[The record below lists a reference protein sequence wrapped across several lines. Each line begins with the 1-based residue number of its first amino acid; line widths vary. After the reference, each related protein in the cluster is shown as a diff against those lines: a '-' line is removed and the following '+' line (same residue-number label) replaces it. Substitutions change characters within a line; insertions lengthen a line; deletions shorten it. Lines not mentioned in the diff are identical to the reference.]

1 MRRKERNHTAG
12 KAALA
17 LLILGFLGLPLQT
30 IRAEDDN
37 RESMEVTA
45 LEFSVGAESSEQII
59 DEMMAFSS
67 KEGGYLVTLRSGYA
81 EFRIP
86 ARLGRERVEGQ
97 ISSIPGT
104 FLYQSSRETS
114 DVAGEMVDLRARL
127 KVAEENLAKLRA
139 LSGSAGLDDL
149 LDLERA
155 LNRSLEEVES
165 LKGQINYL
173 KESSSLFAVKIRI
186 NASGGTSDPEKVRIP
201 WVRSLTLNGIMGGL
215 E

>member
-1 MRRKERNHTAG
+1 MSRAEWNHTARNT
-12 KAALA
+12 ALA
-17 LLILGFLGLPLQT
+17 VLMLGSLCLPAQ
-30 IRAEDDN
+30 IRAEAGN

-45 LEFSVGAESSEQII
+45 LEFSVRAESPDRFI

-67 KEGGYLVTLRSGYA
+67 KQGGYLVTLRSGYA

-86 ARLGRERVEGQ
+86 ARLGREGVESQ

-104 FLYQSSRETS
+104 FLYQSSRETR
-114 DVAGEMVDLRARL
+114 DVAGELVDLRARL
-127 KVAEENLAKLRA
+127 KVAEDNLAKLRA

-165 LKGQINYL
+165 LKGQINFL
-173 KESSSLFAVKIRI
+173 KESSNLFAVKIRI

-215 E
+215 Q